1 MNVDNKISV
10 KRIKGVLGL
19 RTLLTALLIV
29 LLVSIIFYI
38 TAENIDSKDI
48 LIWFITED
56 VETSISN
63 EVLAELNAYGAEK
76 GVDKIVLTKRHP
88 DDQYFDVTM
97 STSAY
102 YSCDVFIMNEEMIE
116 KYAELDMFL
125 PLSDGGFDSD
135 SLYYVGE
142 YAVGVSI
149 FEDYYLL
156 INVKT
161 DIELEIICDIIDI
174 LIESK

>member
-1 MNVDNKISV
+1 MNIDNKISA
-10 KRIKGVLGL
+10 KRIKSALNL
-19 RTLLTALLIV
+19 RTVLTVMLIV
-29 LLVSIIFYI
+29 VLVSIVFYV

-56 VETSISN
+56 ADVSVSN
-63 EVLAELNAYGAEK
+63 EILAELNDYGADK
-76 GVDKIVLTKRHP
+76 GIDKIVLTKRHP

-102 YSCDVFIMNEEMIE
+102 YSCDVFIMNKEMIE

-125 PLSDGGFDSD
+125 PLSDADFDSEQ
-135 SLYYVGE
+135 LYYVGE
-142 YAVGVSI
+142 CPVGVLM

-156 INVKT
+156 VNRKT
-161 DIELEIICDIIDI
+161 DIELEIIYNTIDI